1 MPEKLKLVYA
11 GSRIEALFLK
21 ELLQENGIG
30 SLMKK
35 TFESSSR
42 AGWAEGPTQDDAM
55 LYVEPYNEE
64 KAKAFL
70 DEYFQSRDSKS

>member
-11 GSRIEALFLK
+11 GSRVEALFLF
-21 ELLQENGIG
+21 ELLKENGIG

-35 TFESSSR
+35 TFESSAQ

-55 LYVEPYNEE
+55 LYVEPFNEE

-70 DEYFQSRDSKS
+70 DEYFQSRDA